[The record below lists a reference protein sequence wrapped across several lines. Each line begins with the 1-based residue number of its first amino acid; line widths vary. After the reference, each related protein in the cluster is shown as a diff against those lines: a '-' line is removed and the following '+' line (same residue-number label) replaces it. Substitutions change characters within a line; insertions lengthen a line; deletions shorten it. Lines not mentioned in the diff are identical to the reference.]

1 MLKPIYSSEEHK
13 AILELY
19 INMCKEFAKD
29 VSNKHKYH
37 NFLDVIDT
45 IIEYHNN
52 YGKGMREEGNFY
64 DWIMIIPINLSV
76 AINGFFAGLETKRNA
91 ATIRSYKVIL
101 EQLLYESVEKIDHIE
116 PTND

>member
-1 MLKPIYSSEEHK
+1 MLKPIYSSEQHK

-19 INMCKEFAKD
+19 INMCKEFVKD
-29 VSNKHKYH
+29 VSSKPKYH
-37 NFLDVIDT
+37 NYLDVVDT

-52 YGKGMREEGNFY
+52 YGKGMRESGSFY

-76 AINGFFAGLETKRNA
+76 ATNGFFAGLETKRNA

-101 EQLLYESVEKIDHIE
+101 EQMLYESVDKIDNIE
-116 PTND
+116 PTNE

>member
-1 MLKPIYSSEEHK
+1 MHKPIYSSEEHK

-29 VSNKHKYH
+29 VSTISKY
-37 NFLDVIDT
+37 NSFLDIVDT

-64 DWIMIIPINLSV
+64 DWIMIIPTNLSV
-76 AINGFFAGLETKRNA
+76 ATNGFFAGLETKRNA

-101 EQLLYESVEKIDHIE
+101 EQLLYETAEKIDKIE

>member
-1 MLKPIYSSEEHK
+1 MHKPIYSNQEHK

-29 VSNKHKYH
+29 VSSRSRYNAY
-37 NFLDVIDT
+37 LDVLDT

-52 YGKGMREEGNFY
+52 YGKGMRENGNFY
-64 DWIMIIPINLSV
+64 DWIMIIPTNV
-76 AINGFFAGLETKRNA
+76 AVATNGFFAGLETKRNA

-101 EQLLYESVEKIDHIE
+101 EQLLYDSVDKIDKIE
-116 PTND
+116 PAND